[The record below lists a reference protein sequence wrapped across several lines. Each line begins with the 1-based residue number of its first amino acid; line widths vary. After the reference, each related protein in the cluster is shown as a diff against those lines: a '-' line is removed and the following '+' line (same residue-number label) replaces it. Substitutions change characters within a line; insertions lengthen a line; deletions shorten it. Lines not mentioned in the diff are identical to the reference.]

1 MGFFEY
7 LDAHPVW
14 ALVYLIVAGFFAV
27 LAVAIRR
34 DYTATEMLKVMT
46 TMLNNR
52 AGLATPETDPKET
65 KGPRPLNG

>member
-14 ALVYLIVAGFFAV
+14 SLVYLILIGFYV
-27 LAVAIRR
+27 VISVAIRR
-34 DYTATEMLKVMT
+34 DHTATEMLKVMT
-46 TMLNNR
+46 NTLNAR
-52 AGLATPETDPKET
+52 AGIVPPKEPEEP

>member
-14 ALVYLIVAGFFAV
+14 SLVYLIVAGFFLV
-27 LAVAIRR
+27 LAVGIRR
-34 DYTATEMLKVMT
+34 DHTATEMLKVMT
-46 TMLNNR
+46 NALNAR
-52 AGLATPETDPKET
+52 LGAKTDTEEP